1 MDNKDNPQIQYTFL
15 KKLQLLWY
23 IVWRAFFIL
32 GYLLLVTIFVLIIA
46 AFVIPAP
53 PGCPTFGSGFKLK
66 KDSQELQ
73 IALEQ
78 YADRYGNLP
87 TEEQGIMA
95 LVERPSLPPIPKN
108 YEPIL
113 NKKSAVLDPWQTP
126 YVLKK
131 MANGDYA
138 IITLGKDKKEG
149 GEGKNADFNILKLDT
164 YPKEFQ

>member
-1 MDNKDNPQIQYTFL
+1 MDKKDNPQIHYTFL
-15 KKLQLLWY
+15 KKLQILWY
-23 IVWRAFFIL
+23 IVWRALFIV
-32 GYLLLVTIFVLIIA
+32 GYLLLVAFILLIVWVS
-46 AFVIPAP
+46 F
-53 PGCPTFGSGFKLK
+53 FDSGRKVPIVPLILK

-78 YADRYGNLP
+78 YADRYGKMP

-95 LVERPSLPPIPKN
+95 LVEKPTLPPIPKN
-108 YEPIL
+108 YKPIL

-131 MANGDYA
+131 LANGDYA

-149 GEGKNADFNILKLDT
+149 GEGKNADFNIIKEEE